1 MMLDEEEEEE
11 ERGDGYGD
19 GGTTDRGGMLE

>member
-19 GGTTDRGGMLE
+19 GGTTDRGEMLE